1 MLEAIMVGGI
11 VGSAFLWIG
20 VTLYRTLRGKNHC
33 QCYGNKDCC
42 TSLDRMK
49 RDGAADS
56 HPATR
61 ESGK

>member
-1 MLEAIMVGGI
+1 MFETIMIGLI

-20 VTLYRTLRGKNHC
+20 VSLYRTLRGKNPC
-33 QCYGNKDCC
+33 QCCGNKDCF
-42 TSLDRMK
+42 TRLDRMK
-49 RDGAADS
+49 RDRAADI